1 MSDFEPLS
9 TSSTPSSSHSAQ
21 AHLGS
26 FGMDAN
32 FTQHG
37 KSSKPD
43 TRIDKF
49 TFYGVILIL
58 LAVTIPLIL
67 FPTQGAEWVAIAKAF
82 VTEKLG
88 VAYLTFGVLALVFV
102 VYIASSDIGNI
113 KLGKSE
119 DDIEF
124 KTGSWAA
131 MMFCAGIGA
140 SILYWGILEWMYYYQ
155 GPPFGIEP
163 KTPEAVRW
171 ASTYGMFHWGPVA
184 WAIYMVPAIGI
195 AYFAHVRN
203 SPVLKVSESLM
214 PLLGEKFSK
223 SRWGK
228 LIDIFFVFGMIGGGA
243 TTLGLASPMI
253 THGLYELFGIPNTL
267 ITQLAVLLLTTAI
280 FAYSAYQGLKSGIQL
295 LSNINFYLAILFLV
309 IVLFAGP
316 TVFIL
321 NTGLEALGRSI
332 TQMATMMT
340 WMEPFGE
347 FSAYGFKETN
357 FPQDWTVFYW
367 AWWLVFAPTIGL
379 FIAKI
384 SKGRTIRQMTVG
396 AIFFGSLGCAIFFII
411 LGNYGLY
418 LQLSNTLDVVNI
430 LNTQGATSAIFAV
443 LHTLP
448 MPWIM
453 IALFTVI
460 AIIFTATTFDSISYI
475 LASVVQREVDGEPHR
490 WNRLFWAFALCVMPA
505 TLMFLGDLST
515 LQTASIFAG
524 APLLVIMSM
533 MMLSII
539 KAAKYDLYYQPD
551 YSLKTIHIEEV
562 PDNAPWEHGTTSEAP
577 EGSVLAQQAIYE
589 EMRQQNQDSQ
599 QSIEDP
605 PNIDAQLDIDDQQ
618 SLTTQVPQDCPESQ
632 THDSKSSINKD

>member
-1 MSDFEPLS
+1 MSDLNHPPVS
-9 TSSTPSSSHSAQ
+9 PSHRSARTPHE
-21 AHLGS
+21 HLGS

-32 FTQHG
+32 FRPH
-37 KSSKPD
+37 SKQSQPD

-49 TFYGVILIL
+49 TFYGVIVIL
-58 LAVTIPLIL
+58 LAVTLPLIL
-67 FPTQGAEWVAIAKAF
+67 FPEQGANWVAIAKSF
-82 VTEKLG
+82 VTTNLG
-88 VAYLTFGVLALVFV
+88 VAYLAFGVVALIFV
-102 VYIASSDIGNI
+102 IYISASDIGNI
-113 KLGKSE
+113 KLGKPE
-119 DDIEF
+119 DEIEF

-163 KTPEAVRW
+163 KSADAVRW

-184 WAIYMVPAIGI
+184 WAIYMVPAVAI

-267 ITQLAVLLLTTAI
+267 LTQLSVLLLTTAI
-280 FAYSAYQGLKSGIQL
+280 FAYSAYQGLKGGIQV
-295 LSNINFYLAILFLV
+295 LSNVNFYLAILFL
-309 IVLFAGP
+309 IFVLAAGP

-332 TQMATMMT
+332 TQIFSMMT

-347 FSAYGFKETN
+347 FSEHGFTKTN

-367 AWWLVFAPTIGL
+367 AWWIVFAPTIGL

-411 LGNYGLY
+411 LGNYGIY
-418 LQLSNTLDVVNI
+418 LQLNNTIDLIDV
-430 LNTQGATSAIFAV
+430 LNTQGATAAIFAV

-448 MPWIM
+448 MPWVVT
-453 IALFTVI
+453 LVFTI
-460 AIIFTATTFDSISYI
+460 LAIIFTATTFDSISYI

-490 WNRLFWAFALCVMPA
+490 WNRLFWAFALCLMPA

-524 APLLVIMSM
+524 APLLIIMSM

-562 PDNAPWEHGTTSEAP
+562 PDNAPWEFGTTSEAP
-577 EGSVLAQQAIYE
+577 EGSVLAQQAIYQE
-589 EMRQQNQDSQ
+589 QRQIQD
-599 QSIEDP
+599 
-605 PNIDAQLDIDDQQ
+605 DAEITDIIDD
-618 SLTTQVPQDCPESQ
+618 VFNPENHPEKKPENNQ
-632 THDSKSSINKD
+632 K